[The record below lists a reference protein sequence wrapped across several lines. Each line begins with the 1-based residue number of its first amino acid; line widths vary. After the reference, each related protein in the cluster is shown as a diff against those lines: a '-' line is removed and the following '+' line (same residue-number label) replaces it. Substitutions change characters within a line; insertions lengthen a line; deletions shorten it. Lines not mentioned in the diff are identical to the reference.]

1 MSYKPFQ
8 PTKVF
13 VERAIA
19 RHPNCQK
26 ILSKLP
32 HIAPQPFDNL
42 SDFMHDFQKERQ
54 TTAFP
59 PTQLLLAH
67 QKSNFLKKC
76 PGTQRYICCGYQILN
91 LVNNCE
97 IGCSYCILQG
107 YLNNPFIIVYVN
119 SDDMFAELEEK
130 LNANRDKIFRIG
142 TGELADSLSTDHL
155 TEYSKQLVHFF
166 ADKKNALIELK
177 TKTTQIE
184 NFLHLDH
191 KGRTVVAWS
200 LNTPEL
206 IAQEEPWAPSLEQ
219 RLAAA
224 EQCQQAGFKLAFH
237 FDPMIYY
244 DRWES
249 DYYYVVKMLFERID
263 PQHITWISLGALRY
277 PPQLDQIIRQNHP
290 TTKIVYGELFP
301 GIDGKLR
308 YFKPIRIEMFQ
319 KMDAWI
325 RSFAPEVFIYLCM
338 ESSEVWEKSFGW
350 TPKSSAGLKKMMDEL
365 VVAESQRGQTATC
378 TLLNSILG

>member
-1 MSYKPFQ
+1 MSYKPFL
-8 PTKVF
+8 PSKVYA
-13 VERAIA
+13 EQAIVH
-19 RHPNCQK
+19 HPNCQK

-32 HIAPQPFDNL
+32 HIELQLFDNL
-42 SDFMHDFQKERQ
+42 SDFMHAFQKEGQ
-54 TTAFP
+54 FTAFP
-59 PTQLLLAH
+59 PTQLVLAH
-67 QKSNFLKKC
+67 QKSSFLKKC

-119 SDDMFAELEEK
+119 SDAMFAELEEK
-130 LNANRDKIFRIG
+130 LNANSEKVFRIG

-155 TEYSKQLVHFF
+155 TEYSKQLVTFF

-177 TKTTQIE
+177 TKTIQIE
-184 NFLHLDH
+184 NFIHLDH
-191 KGRTVVAWS
+191 QGRTVVAWS
-200 LNTPEL
+200 LNTPNL
-206 IAQEEPWAPSLEQ
+206 IAQEESWAPTLEQ
-219 RLAAA
+219 RLEAA
-224 EQCQQAGFKLAFH
+224 EQCQRAGFKLAFH

-244 DRWES
+244 DDWETGYS
-249 DYYYVVKMLFERID
+249 DVVKNLFERID
-263 PQHITWISLGALRY
+263 PQNITWISLGALRY
-277 PPQLDQIIRQNHP
+277 PPQLDQVIRRNHP
-290 TTKIVYGELFP
+290 KTNIVYGELFP

-319 KMDAWI
+319 KMYGWI
-325 RSFAPEVFIYLCM
+325 KSLAPNVFVYLCM

-365 VVAESQRGQTATC
+365 VVAE
-378 TLLNSILG
+378 